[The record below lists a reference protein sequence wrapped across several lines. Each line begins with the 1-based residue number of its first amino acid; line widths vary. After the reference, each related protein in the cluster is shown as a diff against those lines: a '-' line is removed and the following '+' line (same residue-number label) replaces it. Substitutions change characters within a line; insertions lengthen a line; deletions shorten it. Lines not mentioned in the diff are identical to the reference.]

1 MKIAIIG
8 TGYVGLITGLCLGQ
22 KGHEVV
28 CVDNDKAKIEK
39 LRKGIAPF
47 FEPGLDELLKDS
59 NVKFDEDFEKADVV
73 MCCVGTPS
81 DENGDVD
88 LSAVQSVIE
97 EHGSKGLFVMKS
109 TVPVGTCKEGM
120 IMNPEFLRQGSAI
133 KDTLEPDRIV
143 VGATSECEFE
153 IMRKLYEDFDA
164 PIIETDLMT
173 AELSKY
179 AANCYLATKLSFI
192 NEFANYC
199 DRTGADFKKL
209 QECLKH
215 DTRIGPEFL
224 EPGVG
229 FGGSCL
235 PKDLKAMI
243 HRSEDDDFKVLK
255 AADQANKIQKL
266 KVVEKLKSEIDLKG
280 RKVGILG
287 LSFKP
292 NTDDMRDAPSLDVI
306 TKLKEEGCDVHCYDP
321 KAKSE
326 HNNCKDP
333 YEVCEN
339 SDALLILT
347 EWEEFGLLDLEKA
360 REKMKNGILIDGR
373 NVFKPE
379 EARKAG
385 FIYHGIGQVIATK
398 SSSSRL
404 PLCISGFCLA

>member
-97 EHGSKGLFVMKS
+97 KYRERGDFFVMKS

-385 FIYHGIGQVIATK
+385 FIYHGIGQV
-398 SSSSRL
+398 RH
-404 PLCISGFCLA
+404 